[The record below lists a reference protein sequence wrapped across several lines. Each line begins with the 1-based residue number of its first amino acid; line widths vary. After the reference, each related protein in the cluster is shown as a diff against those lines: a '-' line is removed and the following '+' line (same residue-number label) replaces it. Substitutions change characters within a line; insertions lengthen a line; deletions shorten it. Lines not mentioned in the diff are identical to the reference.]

1 MKKQYGAR
9 VKSYEIKYIIFIVVR
24 IGDTKLPIAYEAYD
38 CVVLHF
44 TDSAHDKYSQL
55 VEERTVAENEVQ
67 FLNSVI
73 VDMQRKNETL
83 LERVQYLE
91 NIIPPDLLYV
101 FCACANLVVSIRVN

>member
-1 MKKQYGAR
+1 M
-9 VKSYEIKYIIFIVVR
+9 
-24 IGDTKLPIAYEAYD
+24 
-38 CVVLHF
+38 
-44 TDSAHDKYSQL
+44 YSQL
-55 VEERTVAENEVQ
+55 LKDKTEAENQVQ

-101 FCACANLVVSIRVN
+101 FRQKPEKSII